1 MARYNNI
8 TYAITLLVSYVS
20 LQFIV
25 ITDMKQ
31 LAVIL
36 TIVVLMGPADGQYL
50 DCSNYDSGELL

>member
-1 MARYNNI
+1 MASYNNI

-25 ITDMKQ
+25 IADMKQ

-36 TIVVLMGPADGQYL
+36 IIVVLMGPADGQYP
-50 DCSNYDSGELL
+50 DCFDCDSGELL